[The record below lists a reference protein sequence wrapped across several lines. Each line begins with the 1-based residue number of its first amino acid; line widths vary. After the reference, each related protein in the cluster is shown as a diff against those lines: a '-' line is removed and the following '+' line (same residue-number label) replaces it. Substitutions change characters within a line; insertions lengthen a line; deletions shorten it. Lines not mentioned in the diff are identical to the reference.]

1 MGNRY
6 SRDMLAEIKSALESA
21 PPPEESD
28 DMTGRTVVSEMF
40 EDIFDLRSQGH
51 TFQSI
56 TEILSKV
63 GVRLSATT
71 LSSYFR
77 DEQKDRRREER
88 RRKKLEKNG
97 KPVDLPNGKTP
108 IKAKPAV
115 DVINATIEDEDDDE
129 IQ

>member
-1 MGNRY
+1 MGSRY
-6 SRDMLAEIKSALESA
+6 SRDMLAEIKSALENA

-56 TEILSKV
+56 AEILSKV

-77 DEQKDRRREER
+77 DEKKARRREER

-97 KPVDLPNGKTP
+97 KPVDSPNGKTP
-108 IKAKPAV
+108 IPVKPAV